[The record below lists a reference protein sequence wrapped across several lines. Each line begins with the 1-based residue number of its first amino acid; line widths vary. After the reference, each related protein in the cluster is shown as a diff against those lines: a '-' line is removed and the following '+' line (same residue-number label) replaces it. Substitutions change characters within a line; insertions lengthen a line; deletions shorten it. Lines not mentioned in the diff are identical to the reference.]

1 MRLIRLIIVEDEQVI
16 CNGLVRHMPWQELGI
31 GEIRTAANA
40 EEALAVC
47 GTFRPDVILSDI
59 RMPGMNGIDLCT
71 KFREKLPDSQIIFI
85 SGFSD
90 KEYLMA
96 AIKLEA
102 VSYVEK
108 PISVQELSSAI
119 KKAVASV
126 HRLGYQETNLLHSLL
141 CPDARGDKEALEE
154 LLQNGGG
161 KTVKCDTQFWIG
173 ILKTRNEVRNV
184 AGFRDACKE
193 MLNSKTKRGHINF
206 AADSA
211 GTSKVVILFS
221 ADGGFELDETPQE
234 NAVCE
239 GIISAAGPNGDCFL
253 GIGRRV
259 NSLDQLPDS
268 YRTAEEAVK
277 SLSYKGWNRYAFH
290 DEKRSEYQERLSEDE
305 LNAFCRRLLDGKI
318 EDTQKFLDGI
328 FRKFIEDH
336 DVLNFY
342 VRNLY
347 YQIDCEIFRAER
359 MTAHREKQRQNLGSP
374 FMEEAQTIREMHDYV
389 SGRVLQCCRE
399 GREEQKN
406 NCAIMTVLNYLNEKP
421 GNKNISIRMLADM
434 VYLTPTYL
442 SCVFKKQ
449 TGMTIGQYLTKVR
462 IRKAEEYLA
471 NPRFKLYQ
479 IAAMVGYEDA
489 NYFGKIFKKQTG
501 MLPSEYRES
510 KMA

>member
-1 MRLIRLIIVEDEQVI
+1 MIRLIIVEDEQVI
-16 CNGLVRHMPWQELGI
+16 RSGLVRHMPWQELGI

-47 GTFRPDVILSDI
+47 EAFRPDIILSDI
-59 RMPGMNGIDLCT
+59 RMPGMDGIDLCT

-96 AIKLEA
+96 AIELGA

-119 KKAVASV
+119 KKAVASI
-126 HRLGYQETNLLHSLL
+126 HRLSHQETNLLHSLL
-141 CPDARGDKEALEE
+141 CLDACGEKDAMEE
-154 LLQNGGG
+154 LLQNGSG
-161 KTVKCDTQFWIG
+161 KILKCDTQFRIG
-173 ILKTRNEVRNV
+173 ILKMRSEFRNV
-184 AGFRDACKE
+184 TNFSNACKE
-193 MLNSKTKRGHINF
+193 KLNSKTKKGHVNF

-211 GTSKVVILFS
+211 GASTVILLFS
-221 ADGGFELDETPQE
+221 ADGEFEFDEAPQE
-234 NAVCE
+234 NTICE
-239 GIISAAGPNGDCFL
+239 ELLSAAGPDGDCFL
-253 GIGRRV
+253 GIGKRV

-268 YRTAEEAVK
+268 YRTAAEAVK

-290 DEKRSEYQERLSEDE
+290 DEKRSEYKEKLSEDE
-305 LNAFCRRLLDGKI
+305 LNAFCRKLLDGKSRDAQ
-318 EDTQKFLDGI
+318 EFLDGI

-336 DVLNFY
+336 DVLNFH

-359 MTAHREKQRQNLGSP
+359 MMAHREKQRRNRESP
-374 FMEEAQTIREMHDYV
+374 FMEEAQTIREMHEYV

-399 GREEQKN
+399 SREERKN

-421 GNKNISIRMLADM
+421 GDKNISIQMLADM

-442 SCVFKKQ
+442 SYVFKKQ